1 MDIINKVNINTKNNM
16 GIETKYDYIYYT
28 VLHQNWFDEAERI
41 LNAELTTE
49 ILINV
54 IERKL
59 KNNNDW
65 TLNDLKVDYSQR
77 SEDIEYWIRKNVQHK
92 ERPVFVQ
99 IENNQPIISSGSG
112 TLFVFYEEEEKDE
125 IDNSSPDGHYY
136 GSIDGLA
143 GAGGRL

>member
-1 MDIINKVNINTKNNM
+1 M

-28 VLHQNWFDEAERI
+28 VIHQNWFDEAERI

-65 TLNDLKVDYSQR
+65 TLNNLKVDYSQR
-77 SEDIEYWIRKNVQHK
+77 SEDIEYWINMNVRHK
-92 ERPVFVQ
+92 ERPVFIQ
-99 IENNQPIISSGSG
+99 IENNQPIVTSGPG
-112 TLFVFYEEEEKDE
+112 TLFVFYEEQEDDDGPAGPQGPTGDVHPQSW
-125 IDNSSPDGHYY
+125 IGAPDHNEGTV
-136 GSIDGLA
+136 DGLA
-143 GAGGRL
+143 GLGGRL

>member
-1 MDIINKVNINTKNNM
+1 M

-28 VLHQNWFDEAERI
+28 VIHQNWFDEAERI

-65 TLNDLKVDYSQR
+65 TLNNLKVDYSQR
-77 SEDIEYWIRKNVQHK
+77 CQDIEYWITKNVQHK

-99 IENNQPIISSGSG
+99 IENEQPIVTSGMG
-112 TLFVFYEEEEKDE
+112 TLFVFYEDDDDE
-125 IDNSSPDGHYY
+125 VTIDQAINDSSYWNGPDAINY
-136 GSIDGLA
+136 GSVDGLA

>member
-1 MDIINKVNINTKNNM
+1 M

-28 VLHQNWFDEAERI
+28 VINQNWFDEAERI
-41 LNAELTTE
+41 LNAELTTD

-59 KNNNDW
+59 KNNTDW

-77 SEDIEYWIRKNVQHK
+77 SEDIEYWITKNVQHK
-92 ERPVFVQ
+92 ERPVFIQ
-99 IENNQPIISSGSG
+99 IENDQPIITSGSG
-112 TLFVFYEEEEKDE
+112 TLFVFYEEQEED
-125 IDNSSPDGHYY
+125 DDGSTSMSYGSGPDGHYY
-136 GSIDGLA
+136 GGIDGLA

>member
-1 MDIINKVNINTKNNM
+1 M

-28 VLHQNWFDEAERI
+28 VIHQNWFDEAERI

-77 SEDIEYWIRKNVQHK
+77 SEDIEYWITKKVQHK

-99 IENNQPIISSGSG
+99 LNVGQPIITSGPG
-112 TLFVFYEEEEKDE
+112 TLFVFYEDNKDDDE
-125 IDNSSPDGHYY
+125 ISTSSPDGHYY
-136 GSIDGLA
+136 SSIDGLA

>member
-1 MDIINKVNINTKNNM
+1 M

-28 VLHQNWFDEAERI
+28 VIRQNWFDEAERI

-65 TLNDLKVDYSQR
+65 TLNNLKVEYSQR
-77 SEDIEYWIRKNVQHK
+77 EEDIDSWITKNVQHK

-99 IENNQPIISSGSG
+99 IETDQPIVTSGAG
-112 TLFVFYEEEEKDE
+112 TLFVFYEDDGVHYSSASDEEDVN
-125 IDNSSPDGHYY
+125 DNQVFIGAPDYNY
-136 GSIDGLA
+136 GTVDGLA

>member
-1 MDIINKVNINTKNNM
+1 M

-28 VLHQNWFDEAERI
+28 VINQNWFDEAERI

-65 TLNDLKVDYSQR
+65 TLNNLMVDYSQR
-77 SEDIEYWIRKNVQHK
+77 SEDIESWINTNVRHK

-99 IENNQPIISSGSG
+99 IETEQPIVTNGAG
-112 TLFVFYEEEEKDE
+112 TLFVFYEDDGVHYSSASGDDDAPDE
-125 IDNSSPDGHYY
+125 QMELVNMSEGTVDALN
-136 GSIDGLA
+136 GL
-143 GAGGRL
+143 GGRL

>member
-1 MDIINKVNINTKNNM
+1 M

-28 VLHQNWFDEAERI
+28 VLNQTWFDEAERI
-41 LNAELTTE
+41 LNAELTTD
-49 ILINV
+49 ILVNV

-77 SEDIEYWIRKNVQHK
+77 SEDIEYWINKKVQHK

-99 IENNQPIISSGSG
+99 LNVGHPIITSGSG
-112 TLFVFYEEEEKDE
+112 TLFVFYEEQEKDDDE
-125 IDNSSPDGHYY
+125 STSMSYDSGPDGHYY
-136 GSIDGLA
+136 GGIDGLA

>member
-1 MDIINKVNINTKNNM
+1 M
-16 GIETKYDYIYYT
+16 
-28 VLHQNWFDEAERI
+28 
-41 LNAELTTE
+41 TTE

-125 IDNSSPDGHYY
+125 DEIDNSSPDGHYY
-136 GSIDGLA
+136 GGIDGLA

>member
-1 MDIINKVNINTKNNM
+1 M

-28 VLHQNWFDEAERI
+28 VIHQNWFDEAERI

-65 TLNDLKVDYSQR
+65 TLNNLKVDYSQR
-77 SEDIEYWIRKNVQHK
+77 SEDIEYWITKNVQHK
-92 ERPVFVQ
+92 DRPVF
-99 IENNQPIISSGSG
+99 ILLEDDQPIITSGSG
-112 TLFVFYEEEEKDE
+112 TLFVFYEDNKDDDE
-125 IDNSSPDGHYY
+125 ISTSSPDGHYY

>member
-1 MDIINKVNINTKNNM
+1 M

-28 VLHQNWFDEAERI
+28 VIDQNWFDEAERI
-41 LNAELTTE
+41 LNAELTTD

-59 KNNNDW
+59 KNNTDW

-77 SEDIEYWIRKNVQHK
+77 SEDIEYWITKKVQHK

-99 IENNQPIISSGSG
+99 LNVGQPIITSGSG
-112 TLFVFYEEEEKDE
+112 TLFVFYEEQEKDDDE
-125 IDNSSPDGHYY
+125 STSMSYDSGPDGHYY
-136 GSIDGLA
+136 GGIDGLA

>member
-1 MDIINKVNINTKNNM
+1 M

-28 VLHQNWFDEAERI
+28 VIHQDWFDEAERI

-59 KNNNDW
+59 KNHNDW
-65 TLNDLKVDYSQR
+65 TLNNFKVDYSQR
-77 SEDIEYWIRKNVQHK
+77 SEDIESWINTNVRHK
-92 ERPVFVQ
+92 EQPVFIQ
-99 IENNQPIISSGSG
+99 LEDDQPIITSGSG
-112 TLFVFYEEEEKDE
+112 TLFVFYEEQEKDDDE
-125 IDNSSPDGHYY
+125 STSMSYGSGPDGHYY
-136 GSIDGLA
+136 GGIDGLA

>member
-1 MDIINKVNINTKNNM
+1 M

-28 VLHQNWFDEAERI
+28 VIHQNWFDEAERI

-65 TLNDLKVDYSQR
+65 TLNNLKVDYSQR
-77 SEDIEYWIRKNVQHK
+77 SEDIEYWITKNVQHK
-92 ERPVFVQ
+92 ELPVFVQ
-99 IENNQPIISSGSG
+99 IENNQPIVKSGSG
-112 TLFVFYEEEEKDE
+112 TLFVFYEEEEADDYQDT
-125 IDNSSPDGHYY
+125 ISVRYGAAPDLYE
-136 GSIDGLA
+136 GSVDGLA
-143 GAGGRL
+143 GACGRL

>member
-1 MDIINKVNINTKNNM
+1 M
-16 GIETKYDYIYYT
+16 GIETRYDYIYYT
-28 VLHQNWFDEAERI
+28 VIRQNWFDEAERI

-65 TLNDLKVDYSQR
+65 TLNNLKVDYSQR
-77 SEDIEYWIRKNVQHK
+77 SEDIEYWITKNVQHK
-92 ERPVFVQ
+92 DRPVFIQ
-99 IENNQPIISSGSG
+99 LEDDQPIITSGSG
-112 TLFVFYEEEEKDE
+112 TLFVFYEDNKDDDE
-125 IDNSSPDGHYY
+125 ISTSSPDGHYY
-136 GSIDGLA
+136 GSVDGLA

>member
-1 MDIINKVNINTKNNM
+1 M

-28 VLHQNWFDEAERI
+28 VLNQDWFDEAERI
-41 LNAELTTE
+41 LNGELTTD
-49 ILINV
+49 ILVNV

-77 SEDIEYWIRKNVQHK
+77 SEDIEYWINKKVQHK

-99 IENNQPIISSGSG
+99 LNVGHPIITSGSG
-112 TLFVFYEEEEKDE
+112 TLFVFYEEQEKDDDE
-125 IDNSSPDGHYY
+125 STSMSYDSGPDGHYY
-136 GSIDGLA
+136 GGIDGLA

>member
-1 MDIINKVNINTKNNM
+1 M

-28 VLHQNWFDEAERI
+28 VLNQDWFDEAERI
-41 LNAELTTE
+41 LNGELTTD
-49 ILINV
+49 ILVNV

-77 SEDIEYWIRKNVQHK
+77 SEDIEYWITKKVQHK

-99 IENNQPIISSGSG
+99 LNVGQPIITSGSG
-112 TLFVFYEEEEKDE
+112 TLFVFYEEQEKDDDE
-125 IDNSSPDGHYY
+125 STSMSYDSGPDGHYY
-136 GSIDGLA
+136 GGIDGLA

>member
-1 MDIINKVNINTKNNM
+1 M

-28 VLHQNWFDEAERI
+28 VINQNWFDEAERI
-41 LNAELTTE
+41 LNGELTTD

-77 SEDIEYWIRKNVQHK
+77 SEDIEYWITKKVQHK

>member
-1 MDIINKVNINTKNNM
+1 M

-28 VLHQNWFDEAERI
+28 VIHQNWFDEAERI

-65 TLNDLKVDYSQR
+65 TLNNLKVDYSQR
-77 SEDIEYWIRKNVQHK
+77 SEDIEYWITKNVQHK
-92 ERPVFVQ
+92 DRPVFIQ
-99 IENNQPIISSGSG
+99 LEDDQPIITSGSG
-112 TLFVFYEEEEKDE
+112 TLFVFYEDNKDDDE
-125 IDNSSPDGHYY
+125 ISTSSPDGHYYY

>member
-1 MDIINKVNINTKNNM
+1 M

-28 VLHQNWFDEAERI
+28 VIHQNWFDEAERI

-65 TLNDLKVDYSQR
+65 TLNDFKVDYSQR
-77 SEDIEYWIRKNVQHK
+77 SEDIEYWINMNVRHK

-99 IENNQPIISSGSG
+99 LNVGQPIITSGSG
-112 TLFVFYEEEEKDE
+112 TLFVFYEDNKDDDE
-125 IDNSSPDGHYY
+125 ISTSSPDGHYY

>member
-1 MDIINKVNINTKNNM
+1 M

-28 VLHQNWFDEAERI
+28 VIHQNWFDEAERL
-41 LNAELTTE
+41 LNAELTTD

-77 SEDIEYWIRKNVQHK
+77 SEDIEYWITKNVQHK
-92 ERPVFVQ
+92 ERPVFIQ
-99 IENNQPIISSGSG
+99 IENDQPIITSGSG
-112 TLFVFYEEEEKDE
+112 TLFVFYEEQEED
-125 IDNSSPDGHYY
+125 DDGSTSMSYGSGPDGHYY